1 MDVSMRYQVV
11 KGSQSA
17 HCCFE
22 WTVVDTEQPISSSPG
37 EFVQVC
43 ECFEEV
49 DARLIADALNLSP
62 RPSSSAEAAE

>member
-22 WTVVDTEQPISSSPG
+22 WTVVDTEQPLSFPPG
-37 EFVQVC
+37 EFAQVC
-43 ECFEEV
+43 ECFEE
-49 DARLIADALNLSP
+49 DGARLIANALNLNP
-62 RPSSSAEAAE
+62 RPSSSAEAVE